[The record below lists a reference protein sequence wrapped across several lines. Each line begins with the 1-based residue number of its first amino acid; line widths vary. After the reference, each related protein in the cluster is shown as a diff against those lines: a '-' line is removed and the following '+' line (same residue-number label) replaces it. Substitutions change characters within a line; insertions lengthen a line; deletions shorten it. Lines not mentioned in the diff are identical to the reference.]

1 MAKASD
7 NPYPSILTVPGAAPA
22 APAAGQQRLFLDSA
36 DGDRLKRVDSSGT
49 VVPVEA
55 GDASDIPF
63 TPSGSLAGADV
74 QAAIEELDSEKV
86 AAAGTVTKIDG
97 PITQAAYDA
106 LTPAADT
113 LYVIV
118 G

>member
-1 MAKASD
+1 MPGIYTRTAD
-7 NPYPSILTVPGAAPA
+7 GLVPAIGAAGEDGADGVGVPA
-22 APAAGQQRLFLDSA
+22 GGAAGQVLAKNSA
-36 DGDRLKRVDSSGT
+36 TDYDAEWVDASVGGGAVDSVNGQT
-49 VVPVEA
+49 GAVVLDAADVDAVEA
-55 GDASDIPF
+55 
-63 TPSGSLAGADV
+63 T
-74 QAAIEELDSEKV
+74 
-86 AAAGTVTKIDG
+86 GTVTKLHG

>member
-1 MAKASD
+1 MA
-7 NPYPSILTVPGAAPA
+7 T
-22 APAAGQQRLFLDSA
+22 
-36 DGDRLKRVDSSGT
+36 
-49 VVPVEA
+49 
-55 GDASDIPF
+55 
-63 TPSGSLAGADV
+63 
-74 QAAIEELDSEKV
+74 
-86 AAAGTVTKIDG
+86 GTVTKLRG